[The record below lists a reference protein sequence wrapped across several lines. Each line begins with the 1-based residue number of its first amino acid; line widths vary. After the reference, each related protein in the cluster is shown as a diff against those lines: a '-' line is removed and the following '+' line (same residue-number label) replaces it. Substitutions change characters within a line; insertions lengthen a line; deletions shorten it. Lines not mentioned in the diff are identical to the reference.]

1 MKCPHCEYED
11 GWSGV
16 KCCVVKG
23 EHGEFYFLEAHKM
36 IREERYGDK
45 ERMCLKGC
53 PKCNML
59 FMSEEGYS

>member
-11 GWSGV
+11 GWSG
-16 KCCVVKG
+16 KLLSVVNG
-23 EHGEFYFLEAHKM
+23 EYGEFYFLSNYIKM
-36 IREERYGDK
+36 VRKRTTNWQEKR
-45 ERMCLKGC
+45 LVGC